1 MRCISCPNTT
11 LYPLITQQDKCI
23 HCNTH
28 IGVQAFILP
37 TLRGTKK
44 NKNKKTYQPNVH
56 TPIHFV
62 CPDSFLNS
70 HSSPCKWASSHP
82 LPNRGEVIWT
92 AEYKW
97 LGMIDGPS
105 HSPPLSRQIE
115 IQADVRVPLAPSSHF
130 SRSPGFCS
138 RLPVSPTRPLNPL
151 SPAVTRVKTF

>member
-1 MRCISCPNTT
+1 MQPMRCINCPNTT
-11 LYPLITQQDKCI
+11 LYPLITQQYKCI

-44 NKNKKTYQPNVH
+44 KKNVPAKRTHGH
-56 TPIHFV
+56 TFCLPWQL
-62 CPDSFLNS
+62 LNS
-70 HSSPCKWASSHP
+70 HSSPCKWACSHP

-130 SRSPGFCS
+130 SRSPGFL
-138 RLPVSPTRPLNPL
+138 LPSACLAH
-151 SPAVTRVKTF
+151 SPA